1 MRLGPRGVARGRALR
16 CPSDCAWTSGR
27 GQRPLPARTWG
38 TTQPTCSFGPGRTR
52 AHRQHQSSP
61 SFSLQLHPPPCPP
74 KASMSRAER
83 RHVPSPGLP
92 LPPAPSPT
100 RAAPTRAVLPKSSHH
115 VHPPAPSP
123 TSVRQASRPIRRGPS
138 HTLSSLAVPTGVS
151 PLGPRT
157 PAPHSPPRPGL
168 PGCSPQGTPLPA
180 AHCPSGS
187 SVLLP
192 TARPRP
198 QEHRTP
204 AAPRGDPTLPRLLLG
219 LPLVPRPHLCPP
231 LPAAPQLP
239 RLTDRGCRK
248 HDPAASSSCGQAQAI
263 PRGERHAPPREPH
276 WACSGASWGPHSPT
290 PSSLTP
296 PP

>member
-1 MRLGPRGVARGRALR
+1 MRNDQHRLGTAL
-16 CPSDCAWTSGR
+16 
-27 GQRPLPARTWG
+27 
-38 TTQPTCSFGPGRTR
+38 
-52 AHRQHQSSP
+52 
-61 SFSLQLHPPPCPP
+61 
-74 KASMSRAER
+74 
-83 RHVPSPGLP
+83 GLP
-92 LPPAPSPT
+92 NKVYKQDPKGSNCFQVTATPRTELRNVCSSINIPST
-100 RAAPTRAVLPKSSHH
+100 QQV
-115 VHPPAPSP
+115 
-123 TSVRQASRPIRRGPS
+123 I
-138 HTLSSLAVPTGVS
+138 PTGVS

-290 PSSLTP
+290 PSSL
-296 PP
+296 

>member
-1 MRLGPRGVARGRALR
+1 MRLGPPGVAPGRALR

-27 GQRPLPARTWG
+27 GQGPLPARTWG

-52 AHRQHQSSP
+52 AHRHHQSSP
-61 SFSLQLHPPPCPP
+61 SFSLQLYPPPCPP
-74 KASMSRAER
+74 KASMSRAEC
-83 RHVPSPGLP
+83 RHIPSPGLP
-92 LPPAPSPT
+92 LP
-100 RAAPTRAVLPKSSHH
+100 AAPTHAVLPKSSHH

-123 TSVRQASRPIRRGPS
+123 TSVGQASSPIRRGPS
-138 HTLSSLAVPTGVS
+138 HTLSSLAAPTGVS

-157 PAPHSPPRPGL
+157 PAPRSPPRPGL
-168 PGCSPQGTPLPA
+168 PAAARRAPHCLQLTAPQGQ
-180 AHCPSGS
+180 
-187 SVLLP
+187 SVLVP

-204 AAPRGDPTLPRLLLG
+204 AAPRGNPTLPWLLLV

-231 LPAAPQLP
+231 LPAPPQLP

-263 PRGERHAPPREPH
+263 PRGERHTPAREPH